1 MVTQLLSIPE
11 AATRLGVSRVR
22 VWHWVNDARL
32 PAVRLGK
39 YWFIDPADLS
49 SVVPQKRGRPRK
61 EQACA

>member
-1 MVTQLLSIPE
+1 MTTQLLSIPE

-22 VWHWVNDARL
+22 VWQWVNDARL

-49 SVVPQKRGRPRK
+49 LVVPQKRGRPRK
-61 EQACA
+61 EQVCA